1 LPHLQW
7 QAQIAGAAGFQ
18 WGRIMLVRSILG
30 GIAGAVVCGIAAFL
44 LVSLMAIGS
53 APTAIESAVLALSL
67 VLLVALAGIVLGVW
81 VVLKRADRASAGAV
95 ASHSLA
101 SFAVLAAVGGPI
113 AGFVYMEADTILREH
128 VQLEFEIRLPG
139 SYKVPPRREQ
149 LQVELRTDK
158 NTMPAKLGDD
168 SPRRDGDKLVLDG
181 AVDLYFK
188 TSNRAL
194 AVNSPG
200 QPELFL
206 PLKLA
211 ANPYEPKTMAE
222 WRRITPLGTRAAN
235 ETEVEVRYRIKR
247 AGEK

>member
-1 LPHLQW
+1 
-7 QAQIAGAAGFQ
+7 
-18 WGRIMLVRSILG
+18 
-30 GIAGAVVCGIAAFL
+30 
-44 LVSLMAIGS
+44 MAIGS
-53 APTAIESAVLALSL
+53 APTAIESAVFALSL
-67 VLLVALAGIVLGVW
+67 VLLVALGGIVLGVW
-81 VVLKRADRASAGAV
+81 VTLKRADRLSAGAV
-95 ASHSLA
+95 AGHSLA
-101 SFAVLAAVGGPI
+101 SLAVLAAIGGAV
-113 AGFVYMEADTILREH
+113 AGFLSMDADTILREH

-139 SYKVPPRREQ
+139 TYKDPPRREQ

-168 SPRRDGDKLVLDG
+168 SPRRDGGKLIVGG

-211 ANPYEPKTMAE
+211 ANPYEPKTMTE
-222 WRRITPLGTRAAN
+222 WRRVTPLGTRAAN
-235 ETEVEVRYRIKR
+235 ETDVDVRYRIRR
-247 AGEK
+247 AGER